1 MVFGGVGGMDDD
13 GPDVDGVEVVGLG
26 DGDIVVGVKVVG
38 FEGGAIVVGVKV
50 VGLEDGAIV
59 IGASEDAAPEEVASS
74 EGASR
79 VVERGQGRPAMDA
92 SRLFSIDIDMMLGII
107 WVKQM
112 AAAMQ
117 EDLWRDMYRSV
128 VDMTASEM
136 DKQGAKLLTNR
147 CQEMI
152 SPQEQT
158 LGGCKELFKIT
169 VDAQEPASLSFYS
182 VSALGVQ
189 GRMTP

>member
-1 MVFGGVGGMDDD
+1 MYIVGSARHRAMSFAGTTHL
-13 GPDVDGVEVVGLG
+13 PQKRHINSSWIPHALSTYERRLSYKRRLLAEKLLFVGTYVLCATLDPLG
-26 DGDIVVGVKVVG
+26 
-38 FEGGAIVVGVKV
+38 
-50 VGLEDGAIV
+50 
-59 IGASEDAAPEEVASS
+59 
-74 EGASR
+74 
-79 VVERGQGRPAMDA
+79 
-92 SRLFSIDIDMMLGII
+92 
-107 WVKQM
+107 
-112 AAAMQ
+112 AAMQ

-136 DKQGAKLLTNR
+136 DKQGAKLLTNG

-182 VSALGVQ
+182 VSALSVQ
-189 GRMTP
+189 GRMTPWLTLWHCSRRMNGVKVPGTKVVEWM